1 MGGRAVVVSKVA
13 AGVLVAGV
21 YALLPLECLAAGRE
35 TPSAA
40 IAGRPE
46 AQASRVRV
54 GQEAPD
60 FTLQAPDGS
69 RHRLSDLRGQRTVVL
84 IFFRGVW

>member
-1 MGGRAVVVSKVA
+1 MSVGRIRKFTAGGLVVGA
-13 AGVLVAGV
+13 C
-21 YALLPLECLAAGRE
+21 ALLSVECVPAGGE

-40 IAGRPE
+40 IAEQPE

-60 FTLQAPDGS
+60 FKLGAPDGS
-69 RHRLSDLRGQRTVVL
+69 QHRLSDLRGQKIVVL